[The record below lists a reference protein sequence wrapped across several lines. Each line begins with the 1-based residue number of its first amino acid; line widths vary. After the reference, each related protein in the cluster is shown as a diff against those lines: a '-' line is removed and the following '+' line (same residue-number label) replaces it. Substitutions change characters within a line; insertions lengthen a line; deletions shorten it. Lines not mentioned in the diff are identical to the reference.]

1 MKYRLNQRT
10 GDRISVIG
18 LGTSYIAEI
27 SEKEAVAALLLAHE
41 NGINYADLATAGA
54 KTFAY
59 YGKAFSELRKDM
71 LYQVHFGANYETGEY
86 GWTTNLEKV
95 KVQVDWMLRNLKTDY
110 VDYGFIHCLDSA
122 KDWESYRANGV
133 LEYLLDMK
141 RQGVVRHIGLST
153 HTPELA
159 NLVLDAGIVEQLM
172 FSINPGYDYH
182 QGDYAN
188 GSSDERM
195 NLYRRCEAEGVG
207 ISVMKPFS
215 GGQLL
220 DARTSPFKKAL
231 TKYQCIQYALDKPGV
246 LTVLPGIRGV
256 DDVRELL
263 GFLDA
268 SPEERDYGV
277 LGTFTPQDAVGN
289 CVYCNHCQPCPAGLN
304 VGLINKYYDL
314 SLAGDDMAT
323 DHYVKLE
330 KHASDCMDCGHCDNR
345 CPFRV
350 KQSERMK
357 QITEHFG
364 K

>member
-220 DARTSPFKKAL
+220 DVRTSPFKKAL

-263 GFLDA
+263 GFFGRFTGRKGLWGSWHIHTPRCGWKLCLLQPLSA
-268 SPEERDYGV
+268 LSCRIERRSDQQVLRSLPGWGRYGDGP
-277 LGTFTPQDAVGN
+277 L
-289 CVYCNHCQPCPAGLN
+289 CQAGKTRF
-304 VGLINKYYDL
+304 GLYGL
-314 SLAGDDMAT
+314 RSL
-323 DHYVKLE
+323 
-330 KHASDCMDCGHCDNR
+330 
-345 CPFRV
+345 
-350 KQSERMK
+350 
-357 QITEHFG
+357 
-364 K
+364 